1 MPIKKCS
8 ECVSSRIIVQ
18 ILMTA
23 MLHINSFTS
32 KSAAL
37 LHLKLFTFRAKVLDS
52 QSCDL
57 DPLIPRTRV
66 TEILSTTN
74 KFGT

>member
-8 ECVSSRIIVQ
+8 ECVSSGISVQ

-32 KSAAL
+32 KSAL
-37 LHLKLFTFRAKVLDS
+37 LHLKLFTFRAKVLDF

-74 KFGT
+74 TFGT